1 MSGHRKP
8 SNNRA
13 VRRAV
18 VTGALVAVPLGL
30 STGTAVAHDWDGVA
44 RCESGGNWGINTGN
58 GYYGGLQFTE
68 STWLANGGTGSPNY
82 ASKSEQVRIAENVL
96 RSQGVG
102 AWPVCGHYLTGGT
115 TSGVNLSPAGP
126 SEAEPVIHSSAQPPH
141 ETHAAAQ
148 AHREPRHAAHHAP
161 ESRPAHATPETVAM
175 LGQAGVMADQVARQA
190 GLEQQYQAILAQGAP
205 LVKPVDEPVAPAN
218 QARDIV
224 TAVAEAYGVAPQAL
238 AILAALNMG

>member
-13 VRRAV
+13 VRTAV

-30 STGTAVAHDWDGVA
+30 STGTATAHDWDGVA
-44 RCESGGNWGINTGN
+44 RCESSGNWGINTGN
-58 GYYGGLQFTE
+58 GFYGGLQFTE

-82 ASKSEQVRIAENVL
+82 ASKAEQVRVAENVL

-115 TSGVNLSPAGP
+115 TSGVSLSPAGP
-126 SEAEPVIHSSAQPPH
+126 SEARPVIHSAV
-141 ETHAAAQ
+141 HAAQ
-148 AHREPRHAAHHAP
+148 THREERRAAH
-161 ESRPAHATPETVAM
+161 ESRHSQPAPLPAHSVPETVTM
-175 LGQAGVMADQVARQA
+175 LGQAGVMADQLARQA
-190 GLEQQYQAILAQGAP
+190 GVEPAYQAFLAHNAP
-205 LVKPVDEPVAPAN
+205 LVRPVDEKVAPTPLN
-218 QARDIV
+218 QGRDIV
-224 TAVAEAYGVAPQAL
+224 NAFAEAHGLAPQAR